1 MILDRAKKIFNLLE
15 GLQTRNVMQFATKC
29 HASLNFII
37 LDCIFHNS
45 KYEENKS

>member
-29 HASLNFII
+29 NAVCNEMSRIPKFYYFRLHFS
-37 LDCIFHNS
+37 
-45 KYEENKS
+45 